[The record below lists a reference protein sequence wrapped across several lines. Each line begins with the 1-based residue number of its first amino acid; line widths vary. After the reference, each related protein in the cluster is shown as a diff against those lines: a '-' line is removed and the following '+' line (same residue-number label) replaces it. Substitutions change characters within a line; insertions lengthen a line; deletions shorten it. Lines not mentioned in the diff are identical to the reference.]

1 MKTSESTEAMRAHV
15 PAGDDSAARER
26 ALDTT
31 RSLLVQAPAGSG
43 KTELLI
49 QRFLALLARVDRP
62 ERIVAMTFTRK
73 AAAEMRQRIID
84 ALRAAAAGARAKDA
98 GERRTLEL
106 ATAVLAQDTRLGWEL
121 GAHPARLQI
130 QTIDALCAAVARQ
143 APLTSKLG
151 SMHRVQEEASA
162 LYRFAA
168 RNALRAAA
176 PNDPNWHR
184 LLAHLDN
191 DAEAAI
197 AQLCGMLARREQWLG
212 EVLPYAGPG
221 ESASLRQR
229 LEAVLKIEIEGE
241 LSALRDAF
249 PTGQLG
255 ALAACER
262 YASNVLSG
270 VPETADLAAALR
282 SCAAAGGLPAASI
295 EALSA
300 WRSLASWLLTRSK
313 RPRFRGAVNKND
325 GFPQAPGARGGT
337 WRQQKQQMLDVLEH
351 LAEIPGLA
359 DGLAVA
365 RVLPPPRYDDEAW
378 ELVASL
384 AAILRDCTA
393 ELLLVFAASGEV
405 DFPQTTLAALD
416 ALGEPEAPSELLLR
430 IDRRLDHLLIDEFQ
444 DTSQSQF
451 ELIRALTAGWEAG
464 DGRTLFAVGD
474 PMQSIYRF
482 RQAEVRLFLNAYRER
497 RIGDVPVQCLA
508 LRRNFRSRP
517 GVVLWVNETFP
528 PVIGAVSDPWRS
540 AVPFSPSIAVRG
552 DGPEPAVT
560 VDIASDA
567 SGEAAAVI
575 ARIEA
580 ARASRVRDVG
590 ILVRARTHLEGL
602 LPALRAADVPY
613 AAVELDALG
622 ERQAVI
628 DLVSL
633 THALAQPAD
642 DLAWLSV
649 LRAPWCA
656 LGLEDMVAL
665 VEAARRSGVAT
676 LADLLA
682 RPEALEVLSSQGRL
696 RMEKTGDV
704 LAAAL
709 AVRGRNRL
717 SARVRGAWLALG
729 GPACVQEAIDL
740 DACERYFALLAERE
754 RGGDIEDWPGLLD
767 ALRELRAAPLSDEG
781 GGDGAQVSVMT
792 LHRAK
797 GLQFDT
803 VILPGLARLP
813 GGEDAELLRWRRR
826 PRGVLLAPSRA
837 RGAKKEPLYE
847 YLKWLE
853 RDEEDAELARLIYV
867 GCTRARETLHL
878 IAALETH
885 GDGAGWKA
893 PPERSALGK
902 LWPVRHARV
911 FSLAPRVTVA
921 AGPPR
926 LSRLPLGWMPPEPMP
941 TLNASSRPTA
951 PEQDSAPLFDWVHE
965 TARCVGVV
973 GHRLLRQ
980 IAEEG
985 IETWPQERLSRLR
998 SRLVAELAHEGVSA
1012 TDVERAAAELEQG
1025 LQQTLSDARGRWL
1038 LESGHG
1044 DARSEHAVSTLRDGV
1059 VVDVVMDRSFVDA
1072 SGVRWIVDFKFSR
1085 HEGADLEAF
1094 LDNERERYREQ
1105 LERYA
1110 GVMRTLEERPIRLG
1124 LYFPFLCGWR
1134 EWPAPA

>member
-1 MKTSESTEAMRAHV
+1 MKASEPAEAMGGRV
-15 PAGDDSAARER
+15 PMDDDSAARER

-31 RSLLVQAPAGSG
+31 RSFIVQAPAGSG

-106 ATAVLAQDTRLGWEL
+106 ATAVLAQDKRLGWEL
-121 GAHPARLQI
+121 GTHPARLQM

-143 APLTSKLG
+143 APLTSRLG
-151 SMHRVQEEASA
+151 SMHRVREDAGA
-162 LYRFAA
+162 LYRLAA

-176 PNDPNWHR
+176 SNDPNWHR

-197 AQLCGMLARREQWLG
+197 AQLSGMLARREQWLR
-212 EVLPYAGPG
+212 ELLPYAGPG
-221 ESASLRQR
+221 ESVSLRQR
-229 LEAVLKIEIEGE
+229 FEAVLRAEIEGE
-241 LSALRDAF
+241 LSALRAVF
-249 PTGQLG
+249 PIEKLG

-262 YASNVLSG
+262 YASDVLSA
-270 VPETADLAAALR
+270 VPESAELAAALR
-282 SCAAAGGLPAASI
+282 SCAAAGGVPTASV
-295 EALSA
+295 EALPA
-300 WRSLASWLLTRSK
+300 WRSLASWLLTGSR
-313 RPRFRGAVNKND
+313 RPRFRSAVNKND

-337 WRQQKQQMLDVLEH
+337 AREHKQQMLDVLERF
-351 LAEIPGLA
+351 AEIPGLA

-378 ELVASL
+378 ELVVSL

-444 DTSQSQF
+444 DTSLSQF
-451 ELIRALTAGWEAG
+451 ELIRALTAGWEVG

-482 RQAEVRLFLNAYRER
+482 RQAEVRLFLKAYRDR
-497 RIGDVPVQCLA
+497 RIGDVPVECLA

-517 GVVLWVNETFP
+517 GVVRWVNEAFP

-540 AVPFSPSIAVRG
+540 AVAFSPSIAVRH

-560 VDIASDA
+560 VDIAPDA
-567 SGEAAAVI
+567 PGEAAAVI
-575 ARIEA
+575 ARIKD
-580 ARASRVRDVG
+580 ARASRARDVG

-656 LGLEDMVAL
+656 LDLADLFAL
-665 VEAARRSGVAT
+665 VGAAKRSGVAT
-676 LADLLA
+676 LADLLV
-682 RPEALEVLSSQGRL
+682 RPEALEALSSQGRL
-696 RMEKTGDV
+696 RMEKMGDA

-709 AVRGRNRL
+709 AARGRSRL

-729 GPACVQEAIDL
+729 GPGCVQEALDL
-740 DACERYFALLAERE
+740 DAAERYFALLAERE

-767 ALRELRAAPLSDEG
+767 ALRELRAAPLSVEDRG
-781 GGDGAQVSVMT
+781 NGPQVSVMT

-803 VILPGLARLP
+803 VILPGLERLP
-813 GGEDAELLRWRRR
+813 GGEDAELLRWRRGLA
-826 PRGVLLAPSRA
+826 GVLLAPSRA
-837 RGAKKEPLYE
+837 RGAKKQPLYE

-878 IAALETH
+878 IAALGTH
-885 GDGAGWKA
+885 GDGAGWKP

-902 LWPVRHARV
+902 LWPVRDARA

-926 LSRLPLGWMPPEPMP
+926 LSRLPLGWTPPEPTP
-941 TLNASSRPTA
+941 TLRASSRPAA
-951 PEQDSAPLFDWVHE
+951 PEPESAPLFDWAHE
-965 TARCVGVV
+965 TARCIGVV

-985 IETWPQERLSRLR
+985 IEAWPQERLSGLRARLA
-998 SRLVAELAHEGVSA
+998 AELAHEGVSA
-1012 TDVERAAAELEQG
+1012 TDVERAAAELERA

-1038 LESGHG
+1038 LESGHA
-1044 DARSEHAVSTLRDGV
+1044 DARSEYAVSTLRDGV

-1094 LDNERERYREQ
+1094 LDNEHERYRKQ

-1110 GVMRTLEERPIRLG
+1110 GAMRGLEEQPIRLG
-1124 LYFPFLCGWR
+1124 LYFPFLSAWR

>member
-1 MKTSESTEAMRAHV
+1 MKASEPAEAMGGRV
-15 PAGDDSAARER
+15 PMDDDSAARER

-31 RSLLVQAPAGSG
+31 RSFIVQAPAGSG

-106 ATAVLAQDTRLGWEL
+106 ATAVLAQDKRLGWEL
-121 GAHPARLQI
+121 GTHPARLQM

-143 APLTSKLG
+143 APLTSRLG
-151 SMHRVQEEASA
+151 SMHRVREDAGA
-162 LYRFAA
+162 LYRLAA

-176 PNDPNWHR
+176 SNDPNWHR

-197 AQLCGMLARREQWLG
+197 AQLSGMLARREQWLR
-212 EVLPYAGPG
+212 ELLPYAGPG
-221 ESASLRQR
+221 ESVSLRQR
-229 LEAVLKIEIEGE
+229 FEAVLRAEIEGE
-241 LSALRDAF
+241 LSALRAVF
-249 PTGQLG
+249 PIEKLG

-262 YASNVLSG
+262 YASDVLSA
-270 VPETADLAAALR
+270 VPESAELAAALR
-282 SCAAAGGLPAASI
+282 SCAAAGGVPTASV
-295 EALSA
+295 EALPA
-300 WRSLASWLLTRSK
+300 WRSLASWLLTGSR
-313 RPRFRGAVNKND
+313 RPRFRSAVNKND

-337 WRQQKQQMLDVLEH
+337 AREHKQQMLDVLERF
-351 LAEIPGLA
+351 AEIPGLA

-378 ELVASL
+378 ELVVSL

-444 DTSQSQF
+444 DTSLSQF
-451 ELIRALTAGWEAG
+451 ELIRALTAGWEVG

-482 RQAEVRLFLNAYRER
+482 RQAEVRLFLKAYRDR
-497 RIGDVPVQCLA
+497 RIGDVPVECLA

-517 GVVLWVNETFP
+517 GVVRWVNEAFP

-540 AVPFSPSIAVRG
+540 AVAFSPSIAVRH

-560 VDIASDA
+560 VDIAPDA
-567 SGEAAAVI
+567 PGEAAAVI
-575 ARIEA
+575 ARIKD
-580 ARASRVRDVG
+580 ARASRARDVG

-656 LGLEDMVAL
+656 LGLADLFAL
-665 VEAARRSGVAT
+665 VGAAKRSGVAT
-676 LADLLA
+676 LADLLV
-682 RPEALEVLSSQGRL
+682 RPEALEALSSQGRL
-696 RMEKTGDV
+696 RMEKMGDA

-709 AVRGRNRL
+709 AARGRSRL

-729 GPACVQEAIDL
+729 GPGCVQEALDL
-740 DACERYFALLAERE
+740 DAAERYFALLAERE

-767 ALRELRAAPLSDEG
+767 ALRELRAAPLSAEDRG
-781 GGDGAQVSVMT
+781 NGPQVSVMT

-803 VILPGLARLP
+803 VILPGLERLP
-813 GGEDAELLRWRRR
+813 GGEDAELLRWRRGLA
-826 PRGVLLAPSRA
+826 GVLLAPSRA
-837 RGAKKEPLYE
+837 RGAKKQPLYE

-878 IAALETH
+878 IAALDTH
-885 GDGAGWKA
+885 GDGADWKP

-902 LWPVRHARV
+902 LWPVRDARA

-926 LSRLPLGWMPPEPMP
+926 LSRLPLGWTPPEPTP
-941 TLNASSRPTA
+941 TLRASSRPAA
-951 PEQDSAPLFDWVHE
+951 PEQESAPLFDWAHE
-965 TARCVGVV
+965 TARCIGVV

-985 IETWPQERLSRLR
+985 IEAWPQERLSGLRARLA
-998 SRLVAELAHEGVSA
+998 AELAHEGVSA
-1012 TDVERAAAELEQG
+1012 MDVERAAAELERA

-1038 LESGHG
+1038 LESGHA
-1044 DARSEHAVSTLRDGV
+1044 DARSEYAVSTLRDGV

-1094 LDNERERYREQ
+1094 LDNEHERYRKQ

-1110 GVMRTLEERPIRLG
+1110 GVMRGLEEQPIRLG
-1124 LYFPFLCGWR
+1124 LYFPFLSAWR